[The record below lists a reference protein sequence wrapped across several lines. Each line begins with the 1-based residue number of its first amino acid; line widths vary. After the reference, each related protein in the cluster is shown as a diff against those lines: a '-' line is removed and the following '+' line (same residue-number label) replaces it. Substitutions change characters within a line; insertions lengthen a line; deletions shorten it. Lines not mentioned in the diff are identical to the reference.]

1 MNRHT
6 VLDSVAMTYQPVWNR
21 KRQLAAVRLGVMTVR
36 RDSVDAA
43 HLMRLLGDDWPAGA
57 PLLVLSFSSAVLLE
71 QALNSEPV
79 HHTWIE
85 VPGAWFTTPEG
96 MARLTVASRRGHQ
109 LLRCAPLAE
118 VRGEVIA
125 PLDVRSLL
133 RPSAEEALEAL
144 QSRPADGAPTRT
156 LRRSPIVPG
165 QLYEG
170 VSSWALADHCL
181 DDHDAWGLAGWPD
194 DDVLHAWRNR
204 PLPCDAG
211 VIAMINQ
218 AIERDASLDHIERLV
233 RQEPVL
239 AYRLLLLVNSA
250 VYGQS
255 REVDSLRHAIMML
268 GFTALGRWLANQ
280 LAVGEAEPALHPVR
294 YGQVMRARL
303 AQHLLEPGAEDDLR
317 AEVYM
322 TALFA
327 QLDHLLHQPLE
338 GLLNKLPLSS
348 RVAEALLG
356 QEGPYFP
363 LIDIAR
369 AQGDF
374 EHPQRLPAVC
384 EMHETGL
391 EQANR
396 SLLRM
401 LATSRDYGSA
411 KPPPL
416 RR

>member
-6 VLDSVAMTYQPVWNR
+6 VLDSIALTYQPVWNR
-21 KRQLAAVRLGVMTVR
+21 KRQLAAVRLGVMTVHR
-36 RDSVDAA
+36 GSVDAE
-43 HLMRLLGDDWPAGA
+43 HLMKVLGDDWPAGA
-57 PLLVLSFSSAVLLE
+57 PLLVLSFSSAALLQ
-71 QALNSEPV
+71 QALDSEPV

-96 MARLTVASRRGHQ
+96 LARLAVASRRGHQ
-109 LLRCAPLAE
+109 LLRRSPLAE
-118 VRGEVIA
+118 VRGEIIA

-133 RPSAEEALEAL
+133 CPSAEEALEAL
-144 QSRPADGAPTRT
+144 QSRPVDGAPPTP

-170 VSSWALADHCL
+170 ISSRALADHCL
-181 DDHDAWGLAGWPD
+181 DDHGAWGLAGWPD
-194 DDVLHAWRNR
+194 DDVLHAWRNQ
-204 PLPCDAG
+204 PLACDAG
-211 VIAMINQ
+211 VIALITQ
-218 AIERDASLDHIERLV
+218 AIERDGSLDHIERLV
-233 RQEPVL
+233 RQDPVL
-239 AYRLLLLVNSA
+239 VYRLLLLVNSA

-268 GFTALGRWLANQ
+268 GFTALTRWLADQ
-280 LAVGEAEPALHPVR
+280 LAVSDPDPALHPVR

-327 QLDHLLHQPLE
+327 QLDRLLHQPL
-338 GLLNKLPLSS
+338 GSLLDKLPLSG
-348 RVAEALLG
+348 RVADALLR
-356 QEGPYFP
+356 QDGPYFP
-363 LIDIAR
+363 LIDLAR

-374 EHPQRLPAVC
+374 DRPQRLPATC
-384 EMHETGL
+384 ELHETSL
-391 EQANR
+391 EEANR